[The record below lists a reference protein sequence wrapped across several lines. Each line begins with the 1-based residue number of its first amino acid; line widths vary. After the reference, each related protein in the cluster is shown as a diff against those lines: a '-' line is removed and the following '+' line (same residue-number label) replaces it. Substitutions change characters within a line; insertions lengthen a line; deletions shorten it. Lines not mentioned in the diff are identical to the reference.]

1 MKRSFDQL
9 LKQLS
14 DDSQPFPSDR
24 LSELS
29 DLDEKQLERLQTY
42 WSCFSSQRKRTLLE
56 DLGQQAR
63 HRFELTFDAI
73 NRLALTDSD
82 SQVRR
87 LSIQNLWECEEPDL
101 VSHFMTALCDDPSS
115 SVRSAAAT
123 ALGLFVWLGEIE
135 QLAEDLLHQLEEG
148 LIKAQ
153 ADDESPDV
161 RRFALES
168 LGFSSRPEVPPLIK
182 QAYEAKDEALLQ
194 SALFAMGR
202 SASEE
207 WEPYVLPELTNAS
220 PKIRLEAAK
229 AAGELGLQEALDP
242 LIELLDDVNDDVRD
256 TAIWSLGQ
264 IGGEDASDALLI
276 LLESVEDEE
285 LVEYIEKALDHLAF
299 VDGTR
304 DFLLIDFDEPEEPA
318 P

>member
-9 LKQLS
+9 LKTLC
-14 DDSQPFPSDR
+14 DDSQPLPSDR
-24 LSELS
+24 LSEFS
-29 DLDEKQLERLQTY
+29 DLDERQIECLQTY
-42 WSCFSSQRKRTLLE
+42 WSHFSSQRKRTLLE
-56 DLGQQAR
+56 ELGQQAH

-82 SQVRR
+82 AQVRR

-101 VSHFMTALCDDPSS
+101 VSHFIAALHDDPSPD
-115 SVRSAAAT
+115 VRSAAAT
-123 ALGLFVWLGEIE
+123 ALGLFVWLGEVE
-135 QLAEDLLHQLEEG
+135 QLPEDLLLQVEEG
-148 LIKAQ
+148 LLKAQ

-168 LGFSSRPEVPPLIK
+168 LGFSSRSEVLPLIK
-182 QAYEAKDEALLQ
+182 QAYDTKDEALVQ
-194 SALFAMGR
+194 SALYSMGR

-207 WEPYVLPELTNAS
+207 WEPYVLSELDNAS
-220 PKIRLEAAK
+220 PKIRLEAAR
-229 AAGELGLQEALDP
+229 AAGELGLQEAIDP
-242 LIELLDDVNDDVRD
+242 LIELLEDVNDDVRD
-256 TAIWSLGQ
+256 TSIWSLGQ
-264 IGGEDASDALLI
+264 LGGEEAADALLL
-276 LLESVEDEE
+276 LLETMEDEE

-318 P
+318 H